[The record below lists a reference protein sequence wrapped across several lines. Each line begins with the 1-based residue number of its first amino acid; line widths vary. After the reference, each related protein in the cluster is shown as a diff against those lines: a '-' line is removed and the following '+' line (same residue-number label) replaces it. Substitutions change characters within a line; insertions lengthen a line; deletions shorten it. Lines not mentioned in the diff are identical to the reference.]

1 VSDDPNAAEMPGSP
15 PLTSGPT
22 APRGRKKKV
31 IRIVEVLISLAI
43 IIGVFFYFVPT
54 IANYSDVWATIRDLT
69 TMQLVVL
76 AGATLLNILTYWIQM
91 VAFLPGLTLAQAA
104 VNNQTST
111 SVANT
116 LPGGGALAIGVAY
129 AMFRSWGFAD
139 TDIVLFTLDTGVWNM
154 FLKLG
159 LPLLAFAVL
168 ALTGHASGAS
178 LIPAIIGLVA
188 LLGSITCFALI
199 LWKKKF
205 AFTIGA
211 GLGRAVSTLRK
222 LVRKPP
228 VTSWGDDAVRF
239 RKQTNTLV
247 ARRWVAMT
255 VSTVVS
261 HLSLFLVL
269 LLALRYAGVTADQ
282 VSWSQVLAVF
292 AFGRLASAVPFTP
305 GGLGVVEAAY
315 IQGLVLAG
323 GAHARVVAAVLVF
336 RALTYGIQIP
346 LGAFTYLVWQRMK
359 KWRKEPP
366 HSAPAPAVHGTP

>member
-1 VSDDPNAAEMPGSP
+1 MMTLETSP
-15 PLTSGPT
+15 PPK
-22 APRGRKKKV
+22 APRSRKKTI
-31 IRIVEVLISLAI
+31 IRVVEILISLAI
-43 IIGVFFYFVPT
+43 IVGVFFFFVPT
-54 IANYSDVWATIRDLT
+54 IASYSDVWATVKTLT
-69 TMQLVVL
+69 FMQLMVL
-76 AGATLLNILTYWIQM
+76 AGATVLNILTYWTQM
-91 VAFLPGLTLAQAA
+91 VAFMPGLTLAQAA

-129 AMFRSWGFAD
+129 AMFRSWGFPD

-159 LPLLAFAVL
+159 LPLIAFAVL
-168 ALTGHASGAS
+168 VATGHGSGAS
-178 LIPAIIGLVA
+178 IIPALIGLAV
-188 LLGSITCFALI
+188 LLGSIALFALL

-205 AFTIGA
+205 AFAIGTR
-211 GLGRAVSTLRK
+211 LGRAVSALRK

-228 VTSWGDDAVRF
+228 VESWGDDAVRF

-247 ARRWVAMT
+247 ARRWLPMT
-255 VSTVVS
+255 LSTVVS

-269 LLALRYAGVTADQ
+269 LLALRYVGVSGAQ
-282 VSWSQVLAVF
+282 VSWAQVLAVF

-346 LGAFTYLVWQRMK
+346 LGAITYVVWQRMK
-359 KWRKEPP
+359 KWRKAQPATEVVATPMGT
-366 HSAPAPAVHGTP
+366 AP

>member
-1 VSDDPNAAEMPGSP
+1 VTREAP
-15 PLTSGPT
+15 SGAKP
-22 APRGRKKKV
+22 APHRGRKKTIRVVEILIAVV
-31 IRIVEVLISLAI
+31 IVVA
-43 IIGVFFYFVPT
+43 VFFYFVPT
-54 IANYSDVWATIRDLT
+54 IASYSDVWATIKTLT
-69 TMQLVVL
+69 TLQLMAL
-76 AGATLLNILTYWIQM
+76 AGATLLNIFTYWLQM

-116 LPGGGALAIGVAY
+116 LPGGGAIAIGVAY

-139 TDIVLFTLDTGVWNM
+139 SDIVLFTLDTGVWNM

-159 LPLLAFAVL
+159 LPLMAFALLV
-168 ALTGHASGAS
+168 LTGDAGGAS
-178 LIPAIIGLVA
+178 VVPALIGLAA
-188 LLGSITCFALI
+188 LLGSIACFALI

-205 AFTIGA
+205 AFSIGS
-211 GLGRAVSTLRK
+211 GLGRAVSAIRK

-228 VTSWGDDAVRF
+228 VESWGDDAVRF

-247 ARRWVAMT
+247 ARRWIAMT
-255 VSTVVS
+255 VSTIVS

-269 LLALRYAGVTADQ
+269 LLALRYVGVSGDQ

-315 IQGLVLAG
+315 IQGLVIAG

-346 LGAFTYLVWQRMK
+346 LGAITYLVWQRK
-359 KWRKEPP
+359 KQWRKEQAETSPTL
-366 HSAPAPAVHGTP
+366 APEAAS

>member
-1 VSDDPNAAEMPGSP
+1 
-15 PLTSGPT
+15 
-22 APRGRKKKV
+22 
-31 IRIVEVLISLAI
+31 VEILISLAI
-43 IIGVFFYFVPT
+43 IVGVFFFFVPT
-54 IANYSDVWATIRDLT
+54 IASYSDVWATVKTLT
-69 TMQLVVL
+69 FMQLLIL
-76 AGATLLNILTYWIQM
+76 AGATVLNILTYWTQM
-91 VAFLPGLTLAQAA
+91 VAFMPGLTLAQAA

-129 AMFRSWGFAD
+129 AMFRSWGFSD

-159 LPLLAFAVL
+159 LPLIAFALL
-168 ALTGHASGAS
+168 AATGHGSGAS
-178 LIPAIIGLVA
+178 IIPALIGLAA
-188 LLGSITCFALI
+188 LLGSITCFALL
-199 LWKKKF
+199 LWKKQF
-205 AFTIGA
+205 AFTIGS
-211 GLGRAVSTLRK
+211 GLGRWVSALRK

-228 VTSWGDDAVRF
+228 VRSWGDDAVRF

-247 ARRWVAMT
+247 ARRWLPMT
-255 VSTVVS
+255 VSTIVS

-269 LLALRYAGVTADQ
+269 LLALRYVGVSGAQ
-282 VSWSQVLAVF
+282 VSWAQALAVF

-346 LGAFTYLVWQRMK
+346 LGAITYVVWQRMK
-359 KWRKEPP
+359 KWRKAQA
-366 HSAPAPAVHGTP
+366 SAPPVTVSSGTAT

>member
-1 VSDDPNAAEMPGSP
+1 MTTTQLTPPAPKEGS
-15 PLTSGPT
+15 G
-22 APRGRKKKV
+22 RGRKKT
-31 IRIVEVLISLAI
+31 IVRVVEIVISLVI
-43 IIGVFFYFVPT
+43 ILGVFFFFVPT
-54 IANYSDVWATIRDLT
+54 VASYSDVWATVKDLSM
-69 TMQLVVL
+69 MQVLIL
-76 AGATLLNILTYWIQM
+76 AGATLLNILTYWVQM

-116 LPGGGALAIGVAY
+116 LPGGGAIAIGVAY
-129 AMFRSWGFAD
+129 AMFRSWGFSD

-168 ALTGHASGAS
+168 VVTGHGGGAS
-178 LIPAIIGLVA
+178 IIPALIGLAA
-188 LLGSITCFALI
+188 LLGSIACFALI
-199 LWKKKF
+199 LWKKQF
-205 AFTIGA
+205 AFSIGSR
-211 GLGRAVSTLRK
+211 LGRMVSSVRK

-228 VTSWGDDAVRF
+228 VTSWGEDAVRF

-247 ARRWVAMT
+247 ARRWLPMT
-255 VSTVVS
+255 LSTVVS

-269 LLALRYAGVTADQ
+269 LLALRYVGVSGAQ

-346 LGAFTYLVWQRMK
+346 LGAVTYLVWQRMK
-359 KWRKEPP
+359 SWRKEQ
-366 HSAPAPAVHGTP
+366 PATSPAAAASGTVP

>member
-1 VSDDPNAAEMPGSP
+1 MSATSTPLPEVSPKRTG
-15 PLTSGPT
+15 
-22 APRGRKKKV
+22 KKKA
-31 IRIVEVLISLAI
+31 IRTIEILVSLVI
-43 IIGVFFYFVPT
+43 IIGVFFFFVPT
-54 IANYSDVWATIRDLT
+54 IASYSDVWSTIKELT
-69 TMQLVVL
+69 TIQIVALT
-76 AGATLLNILTYWIQM
+76 GATLLNIFTYWLQM
-91 VAFLPGLTLAQAA
+91 VAFMPGLTLAQAA

-116 LPGGGALAIGVAY
+116 LPGGGAIAIAVAY
-129 AMFRSWGFAD
+129 AMFRSWGFPD
-139 TDIVLFTLDTGVWNM
+139 SVIVLFTLDTGVWNM

-159 LPLLAFAVL
+159 LPVIALAIL

-178 LIPAIIGLVA
+178 VIPALIGLAA
-188 LLGSITCFALI
+188 LVGSITCFALI

-205 AFTIGA
+205 AYSIGS
-211 GLGRAVSTLRK
+211 GLGRAVTAIRK
-222 LVRKPP
+222 VVRKPP
-228 VTSWGDDAVRF
+228 VGSWGEDAVRF

-255 VSTVVS
+255 ASTVVS

-269 LLALRYAGVTADQ
+269 LLALRYAGVSGAQ
-282 VSWSQVLAVF
+282 VSWPQILAVF

-315 IQGLVLAG
+315 IQGLVIAG

-346 LGAFTYLVWQRMK
+346 LGAITYVIWQRMK
-359 KWRKEPP
+359 TWRKEQPLDP
-366 HSAPAPAVHGTP
+366 QPVAAASGSTP

>member
-1 VSDDPNAAEMPGSP
+1 MMLSEPQSP
-15 PLTSGPT
+15 PEQTNGRSGKKT
-22 APRGRKKKV
+22 A
-31 IRIVEVLISLAI
+31 IRVVEILISLSI
-43 IIGVFFYFVPT
+43 IIGVFFFFVPT
-54 IANYSDVWATIRDLT
+54 IASYSDVWATVKSLT
-69 TMQLVVL
+69 GLQLL
-76 AGATLLNILTYWIQM
+76 MLSAATLLNILTYWTQM
-91 VAFLPGLTLAQAA
+91 VAFMPGLTLAQAA

-129 AMFRSWGFAD
+129 AMFRSWGFSD

-159 LPLLAFAVL
+159 LPLIAFALL
-168 ALTGHASGAS
+168 AVTGHAGGAS
-178 LIPAIIGLVA
+178 IFPALIGLAA
-188 LLGSITCFALI
+188 LVGSIAAFALI
-199 LWKKKF
+199 LWKKEF
-205 AFTIGA
+205 AYSIGSRV
-211 GLGRAVSTLRK
+211 GRAVSAVRKVLRK
-222 LVRKPP
+222 PAV
-228 VTSWGDDAVRF
+228 VSWGDDAVRF

-247 ARRWVAMT
+247 ARRWLPMT

-269 LLALRYAGVTADQ
+269 LLALRYLGVSGAQ

-346 LGAFTYLVWQRMK
+346 LGAVTYVIWQRMK
-359 KWRKEPP
+359 KWRRPQAQVVTA
-366 HSAPAPAVHGTP
+366 SGTAP